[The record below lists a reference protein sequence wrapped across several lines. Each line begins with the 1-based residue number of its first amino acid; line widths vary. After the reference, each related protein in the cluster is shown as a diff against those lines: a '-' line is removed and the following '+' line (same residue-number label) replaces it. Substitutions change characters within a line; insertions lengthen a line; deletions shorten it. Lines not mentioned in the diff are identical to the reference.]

1 MRELSW
7 ICKFH
12 EICHHKSVTLNELF
26 TSFEFQW
33 NRPRSTKM
41 QKKLIYWQF
50 LLRHCSIPTLRWI
63 WHCTGYSQKLKK
75 YLNSIFHILNLHKQM
90 LAFIQM
96 KNETREN
103 WLRKPPGGKFGLLV
117 KVIKFSSSFTRRDV
131 HKIFSRFDLS
141 CIQIVIYGTTVCFP
155 LVNLDTCHC
164 ISTYRPHVTN
174 TDFESLWPF

>member
-103 WLRKPPGGKFGLLV
+103 WLRKPPGLLV
-117 KVIKFSSSFTRRDV
+117 KVIKFASSFTRRDE
-131 HKIFSRFDLS
+131 
-141 CIQIVIYGTTVCFP
+141 
-155 LVNLDTCHC
+155 NLLT
-164 ISTYRPHVTN
+164 
-174 TDFESLWPF
+174 FWPFLYSDSHILNHSMFSIDESSRYLSLYLNV